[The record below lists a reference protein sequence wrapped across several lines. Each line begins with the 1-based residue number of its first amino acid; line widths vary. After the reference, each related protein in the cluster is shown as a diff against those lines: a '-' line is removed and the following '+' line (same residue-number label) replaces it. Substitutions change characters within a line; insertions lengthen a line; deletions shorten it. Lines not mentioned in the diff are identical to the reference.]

1 MTVKQ
6 RLAVLRQQLSDLEW
20 AGEDMNGPAAARIAR
35 EIEYLS
41 GYERLGYE
49 YEPNF

>member
-1 MTVKQ
+1 VTVKQ
-6 RLAVLRQQLSDLEW
+6 RLAALRQQLADLEW
-20 AGEDMNGPAAARIAR
+20 AGEDMNGPVAVRIAH

-49 YEPNF
+49 FEPNF